1 MLAAGPTYLTGPTAI
16 GDAVLACF
24 EVDEILTL
32 EIRKLAQHLR
42 TLGVGQLEIK
52 KRGIDVDPEKLRR
65 DLKLRGSNAATLL
78 ITQIAGKPTAIL
90 AHRIAAGTYSVAD
103 PSDKLEGFPIHQIEP
118 RRTLRTR
125 RKRTLI
131 DADHH

>member
-1 MLAAGPTYLTGPTAI
+1 MLAVGLTYLTGPTAI
-16 GDAVLACF
+16 DDACAACF

-65 DLKLRGSNAATLL
+65 DLKLRGSNAATLF
-78 ITQIAGKPTAIL
+78 ITQIGGKPTAIL
-90 AHRIAAGTYSVAD
+90 AHRIATAPT
-103 PSDKLEGFPIHQIEP
+103 Q
-118 RRTLRTR
+118 
-125 RKRTLI
+125 
-131 DADHH
+131 